1 MYGWR
6 FNTMTC
12 VVIVACGMFPTTW
25 VRAATTTQIEAE
37 GVAAIRQG
45 NVGVARDQSLEDAL
59 RKAVEQAVG
68 TFIESESRVQNFRLL
83 SDEIYSRTKGYVQ
96 RYTVVREQHEGGLF
110 RVTVQATVDMGSLE
124 SKLDALGLLYR
135 RMKKP
140 RIMVIISEA
149 SPGNRFGNPAGETEI
164 IRQLLQNGIKVVDQ
178 EQTQQIRQSDQV
190 RKMLEGDTEAAKRIG
205 LQYGAEMLIVGQAAG
220 EVAMRGKEFGGLI
233 SARARLQARA
243 IRADTGAILVA
254 DGQAAP
260 GVDIE
265 GQAATKKA
273 LAEAGRLW
281 AEKNLPEIW
290 RQWEREITDSSSVQ
304 LVVNGMNLRQL
315 VQFEELLRTQVRGV
329 KDVQRRSLDKD
340 IAVLDLDLRGT
351 GQSLANELAQQKV
364 NGFEIEVVR
373 FSSHRLELRARQKK

>member
-1 MYGWR
+1 MSGLR
-6 FNTMTC
+6 PKIRTC
-12 VVIVACGMFPTTW
+12 VVIFACSMLLYTW
-25 VRAATTTQIEAE
+25 VRAATTAQIEAE

-45 NVGVARDQSLEDAL
+45 NVGIARDQALEDAL

-68 TFIESESRVQNFRLL
+68 TFIESEARVQNLRLL
-83 SDEIYSRTKGYVQ
+83 SDEIYARTQGYVQ
-96 RYTVVREQHEGGLF
+96 RYSIVREQPEGSWF

-124 SKLDALGLLYR
+124 NKLNAMGLLYR

-140 RIMVIISEA
+140 RVMVIISEA
-149 SPGNRFGNPAGETEI
+149 SLGSRFGNPAGETEI

-178 EQTQQIRQSDQV
+178 EQTQWIRQSDQV
-190 RKMLEGDTEAAKRIG
+190 RKMLEGDIEAAKRMG
-205 LQYGAEMLIVGQAAG
+205 RQYDAEVLIVGQAAG
-220 EVAMRGKEFGGLI
+220 DVAMQGKEFGGLI
-233 SARARLQARA
+233 SARASIQARA

-265 GQAATKKA
+265 AQAATKKA

-290 RQWEREITDSSSVQ
+290 RQWERETADTSSVR
-304 LVVNGMNLRQL
+304 LIVNGLNHRQL
-315 VQFEELLRTQVRGV
+315 GQFEGLLRTQVRGV
-329 KDVQRRSLDKD
+329 KDVQRRSHDKD
-340 IAVLDLDLRGT
+340 RAELDLDLRGT
-351 GQSLANELAQQKV
+351 GQSLADELAQQKV
-364 NGFEIEVVR
+364 DGFEIEVLR

>member
-1 MYGWR
+1 MVW
-6 FNTMTC
+6 TMGYTS
-12 VVIVACGMFPTTW
+12 
-25 VRAATTTQIEAE
+25 

-45 NVGVARDQSLEDAL
+45 NVGLARDQSLEDAL

-68 TFIESESRVQNFRLL
+68 IFIESEARVQNFRLL
-83 SDEIYSRTKGYVQ
+83 SDEIYARTQGYVQ
-96 RYTVVREQHEGGLF
+96 RYTVVREQREGSLF
-110 RVTVQATVDMGSLE
+110 RVTVQATIDMGSLE
-124 SKLDALGLLYR
+124 NKLDALGLLYR
-135 RMKKP
+135 HLKKP
-140 RIMVIISEA
+140 RVMVIISEA
-149 SPGNRFGNPAGETEI
+149 SLGSRFGNPAGETEI

-178 EQTQQIRQSDQV
+178 EQTQHIRQSDHV
-190 RKMLEGDTEAAKRIG
+190 RKVLEGDIEAAKRIG
-205 LQYGAEMLIVGQAAG
+205 LQYGAEVLIVGQAAG

-265 GQAATKKA
+265 VQAATKKA

-290 RQWEREITDSSSVQ
+290 RHWERETADTSSVQ
-304 LVVNGMNLRQL
+304 LVVNGLNLQQL
-315 VQFEELLRTQVRGV
+315 AQFEGLLRTQVRGV

-340 IAVLDLDLRGT
+340 MAVLDLDLRGT
-351 GQSLANELAQQKV
+351 GQSLADELVQQKV
-364 NGFEIEVVR
+364 DGFEIEVLR
-373 FSSHRLELRARQKK
+373 YSSHRLELRARQKK